1 MSIRPTGPKI
11 AAGPLI
17 GRRAVDSL
25 KRAVAMSQV
34 IAAHARRS
42 SQGGEIMYVTC
53 WPTEHK
59 PFRRLHILHSN
70 DTFVVRSIISR
81 TRMQKEYH

>member
-1 MSIRPTGPKI
+1 MIDGSQDSG
-11 AAGPLI
+11 GSLN
-17 GRRAVDSL
+17 GRGAVDSL

-42 SQGGEIMYVTC
+42 SQGGEIMCATC

-59 PFRRLHILHSN
+59 PFLRLHILHSN